1 MARFI
6 GLAQA
11 SDNTSSDPPNNNGN
25 HAKSDLL
32 SNSSGRRRDVNEVL
46 QLDTVE
52 NGMAHADVREVHAEK
67 LAVDTLALSALALFR
82 AQLLNGS
89 PHSAPT

>member
-1 MARFI
+1 
-6 GLAQA
+6 
-11 SDNTSSDPPNNNGN
+11 
-25 HAKSDLL
+25 
-32 SNSSGRRRDVNEVL
+32 VL

-82 AQLLNGS
+82 ARLLNGS